1 LKDRRF
7 DWDAAHARLER
18 LQRAV
23 AADERVEPEA
33 QRRILDERALRL
45 SRPLTAAEAGD
56 ARLLEVMAF
65 SRARSRYAVDAGYVR
80 EALPRVSPTFL
91 PGAPAALVGVVIHRT
106 EVVAVVD
113 VSALLERRPRP
124 AGAKV
129 EGHVLIVETRD
140 ACFGLLADDLEGSLT
155 LAEADFAPAGAADG
169 RPPWIRGASTQG
181 ISLLDVE
188 ALGGDA
194 RIVMSD
200 E

>member
-1 LKDRRF
+1 MKDRRF
-7 DWDAAHARLER
+7 DWEAAHARLER

-45 SRPLTAAEAGD
+45 SRPLTAAAGD

-91 PGAPAALVGVVIHRT
+91 PGAPAALVGVVAHRT

-124 AGAKV
+124 AESKV

-155 LAEADFAPAGAADG
+155 IAEADFAPAAAADG
-169 RPPWIRGASTQG
+169 RPSWIRGASTGG